1 MKSKNLIIL
10 SVWSAVT
17 IIFGILMLLGV
28 TYSNNPAQWLIWT
41 YWDWF
46 RVFIVALIFT
56 GAVVFF
62 KKEPEIELQTELQ
75 NIGSKLDVLT
85 GKVEEIKKVIEE

>member
-1 MKSKNLIIL
+1 MKSKTLIIL

-28 TYSNNPAQWLIWT
+28 AYSDNPTQWLIWT
-41 YWDWF
+41 YGDWF
-46 RVFIVALIFT
+46 PVFIVALIFT
-56 GAVVFF
+56 GAVLFF

-75 NIGSKLDVLT
+75 KTGSKLDVLT